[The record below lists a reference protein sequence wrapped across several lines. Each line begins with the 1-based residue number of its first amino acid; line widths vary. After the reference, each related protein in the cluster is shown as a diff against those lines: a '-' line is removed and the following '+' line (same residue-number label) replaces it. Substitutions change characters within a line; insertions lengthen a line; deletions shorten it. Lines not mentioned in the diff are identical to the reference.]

1 MELWNW
7 FYFSTPS
14 MAAPR
19 KAIPVAEGKIDHS
32 EEPPTSLVGAVVI
45 WHTCHSHGDGFGERF
60 LHACTRP
67 ANEAFVPSP
76 RAPNIGNMCV
86 SSSCWVKP
94 EALEK
99 GAPKAEAFEV
109 TLPLFWDPSRLT
121 LPLLKHYNPRVTVVC
136 FDATG
141 GEAGCGE
148 TLRLLGDEWTRQ
160 ATINLRDVDSEHE
173 NKQLPIFLV
182 GLLGADIE
190 EQRERI
196 TAEQA
201 LAAAGEGAVAY
212 FECRPSDARR
222 TGCAE
227 LMQTLGRFLA
237 WGRWDGNEVVTVLP
251 EKPGR
256 GLCTVQ

>member
-1 MELWNW
+1 
-7 FYFSTPS
+7 

-19 KAIPVAEGKIDHS
+19 KTIPTSEGKSDR
-32 EEPPTSLVGAVVI
+32 PPQPVPDAVSAVVI

-67 ANEAFVPSP
+67 ANEAFVASP
-76 RAPNIGNMCV
+76 RAPNIGNMYV
-86 SSSCWVKP
+86 SSRCWVQARRQNQMGGQP
-94 EALEK
+94 ETTEL
-99 GAPKAEAFEV
+99 
-109 TLPLFWDPSRLT
+109 TLPLFWNPSRLT
-121 LPLLKHYNPRVTVVC
+121 VRALPLLRHMNPRVTVVC

-141 GEAGCGE
+141 GSAGCDE
-148 TLRLLGDEWTRQ
+148 TLRLLGDEWIRQ
-160 ATINLRDVDSEHE
+160 ATINLRDVDPEQQE
-173 NKQLPIFLV
+173 NHQLPIVLV
-182 GLLGADIE
+182 GLLGEHVE

-222 TGCAE
+222 SGCAE
-227 LMQTLGRFLA
+227 LMQALARQLA
-237 WGRWDGNEVVTVLP
+237 WGRWDSVTLLP

-256 GLCTVQ
+256 GCAVQ